1 MESFAPIKR
10 IEGQTFKSTK
20 QIVLYCANL
29 YSHVTVICEVEL
41 DIIGTK
47 TSNDLDLA
55 TRWDVVIYNIPVQ
68 LMWSTFFFL
77 NSYGWCK
84 SALIIPIQKKNIILG
99 WET

>member
-29 YSHVTVICEVEL
+29 YSHVTVIFKVEL
-41 DIIGTK
+41 PVDIIGTK

-55 TRWDVVIYNIPVQ
+55 TQ
-68 LMWSTFFFL
+68 
-77 NSYGWCK
+77 
-84 SALIIPIQKKNIILG
+84 
-99 WET
+99 

>member
-29 YSHVTVICEVEL
+29 YFHVTVIFEVEL

-55 TRWDVVIYNIPVQ
+55 TR
-68 LMWSTFFFL
+68 
-77 NSYGWCK
+77 
-84 SALIIPIQKKNIILG
+84 
-99 WET
+99 